1 MSSAE
6 AELGFSLM
14 NTTYM
19 RVRNSLTIGHLLD
32 LLKLILLG
40 KELAN
45 QITTAFVKPLLNHNH
60 KLVTDRRVDQNS
72 MKSFGMN
79 QLAFGFII
87 KDIVI
92 TIYKLCATYI
102 LFL

>member
-45 QITTAFVKPLLNHNH
+45 
-60 KLVTDRRVDQNS
+60 
-72 MKSFGMN
+72 
-79 QLAFGFII
+79 
-87 KDIVI
+87 
-92 TIYKLCATYI
+92 
-102 LFL
+102 